1 MLIKE
6 SQGGKTSI
14 VWEIFTEVEIKGV
27 KKHQY
32 NWCKR
37 TFTISKSSCTSTIDR
52 HLKTCLSYIGA
63 NKKKKKEKKKEKS
76 KRFCLLK
83 LRRLMV
89 GSVTNFTYDEKKAR
103 EVCSH
108 MILYHEYPFNIM
120 EHQFF

>member
-1 MLIKE
+1 VPI
-6 SQGGKTSI
+6 
-14 VWEIFTEVEIKGV
+14 
-27 KKHQY
+27 
-32 NWCKR
+32 R
-37 TFTISKSSCTSTIDR
+37 R
-52 HLKTCLSYIGA
+52 
-63 NKKKKKEKKKEKS
+63 KKKKKKKEKS